1 MKRKFLTWMLTLGC
15 VLAMTG
21 CANNDTAQAI
31 TQSTEQSESA
41 DADSS
46 AGQQAEDASEQAE
59 DNSEQ
64 TEDTSEQD
72 LENNPEY
79 IALMEKISQSKAGV
93 PDENGNFTI
102 GTFGSLHSASISL
115 LPDQEYNVSAT
126 NYLITETPEAEDN
139 NYTHI
144 QYSFVE
150 DATEEA
156 IANSATDDE
165 QYQEDQYDDVEIS
178 SVQTADVNG
187 MSVSW
192 VKHSYTYSYFSEY
205 AKYYGWTMVDDHT
218 GFLIYIEIYGD
229 VGMDTDDNLLNEAF
243 QGVTLT

>member
-21 CANNDTAQAI
+21 CANNDTTQEI
-31 TQSTEQSESA
+31 TQSTEQNESA
-41 DADSS
+41 NTASSGEQQTEDS
-46 AGQQAEDASEQAE
+46 AEQAE
-59 DNSEQ
+59 DSA
-64 TEDTSEQD
+64 EQD
-72 LENNPEY
+72 LEDNPEY
-79 IALMEKISQSKAGV
+79 IALMEKISQSKAGI

>member
-1 MKRKFLTWMLTLGC
+1 MKKKFLTWMLTLGC

-21 CANNDTAQAI
+21 CANNDTAQEI
-31 TQSTEQSESA
+31 TQSTEQNESA
-41 DADSS
+41 NTASSGEQQTEDS
-46 AGQQAEDASEQAE
+46 AEQAE
-59 DNSEQ
+59 DS
-64 TEDTSEQD
+64 TEQD
-72 LENNPEY
+72 LEDNPEY
-79 IALMEKISQSKAGV
+79 IALMEKISQSKAGL

-150 DATEEA
+150 DTTEEA

-178 SVQTADVNG
+178 SIQTADVNG

>member
-21 CANNDTAQAI
+21 CANNDTAQEI
-31 TQSTEQSESA
+31 TQSTEQNESA
-41 DADSS
+41 NTASSGEQQTEDS
-46 AGQQAEDASEQAE
+46 AEQAE
-59 DNSEQ
+59 DSA
-64 TEDTSEQD
+64 EQD
-72 LENNPEY
+72 LEDNPEY

>member
-21 CANNDTAQAI
+21 CANNDTAQEI
-31 TQSTEQSESA
+31 TQSTEQNESA
-41 DADSS
+41 NTASS
-46 AGQQAEDASEQAE
+46 GEQQTEDRAEQAE
-59 DNSEQ
+59 DSA
-64 TEDTSEQD
+64 EQD
-72 LENNPEY
+72 LEDNPEY

-150 DATEEA
+150 DTTEEA

>member
-21 CANNDTAQAI
+21 CANNDTAQEI
-31 TQSTEQSESA
+31 TQSTEQNESA
-41 DADSS
+41 NTASSGEQQTEDS
-46 AGQQAEDASEQAE
+46 AEQAE
-59 DNSEQ
+59 DSA
-64 TEDTSEQD
+64 EQD

-79 IALMEKISQSKAGV
+79 IALMEKISQSKAGI

-150 DATEEA
+150 DTTEEA

-178 SVQTADVNG
+178 SIQTADVNG

>member
-1 MKRKFLTWMLTLGC
+1 MH
-15 VLAMTG
+15 
-21 CANNDTAQAI
+21 
-31 TQSTEQSESA
+31 
-41 DADSS
+41 
-46 AGQQAEDASEQAE
+46 
-59 DNSEQ
+59 
-64 TEDTSEQD
+64 
-72 LENNPEY
+72 
-79 IALMEKISQSKAGV
+79 LMEKISQSKAGV

>member
-21 CANNDTAQAI
+21 CANNDTAQEI
-31 TQSTEQSESA
+31 TQSTEQNESA
-41 DADSS
+41 NTASSGEQQTEDS
-46 AGQQAEDASEQAE
+46 AEQAE
-59 DNSEQ
+59 DSA
-64 TEDTSEQD
+64 EQD
-72 LENNPEY
+72 LEDNPEY

-178 SVQTADVNG
+178 SIQTADVNG

>member
-1 MKRKFLTWMLTLGC
+1 MKKKFLTWMLTFGC
-15 VLAMTG
+15 ALAMTG
-21 CANNDTAQAI
+21 CANNDTAQEI
-31 TQSTEQSESA
+31 TQSTEQNESA
-41 DADSS
+41 NTASSGEQQTEDS
-46 AGQQAEDASEQAE
+46 AEQAE
-59 DNSEQ
+59 DSA
-64 TEDTSEQD
+64 EQD
-72 LENNPEY
+72 LEDNPEY
-79 IALMEKISQSKAGV
+79 IALMEKISQSKAGI

-192 VKHSYTYSYFSEY
+192 VKHSYTYSYSSEY

>member
-21 CANNDTAQAI
+21 CANNDTAQEI
-31 TQSTEQSESA
+31 TQSTEQNESA
-41 DADSS
+41 NTASSGEQQTEDS
-46 AGQQAEDASEQAE
+46 AEQAE
-59 DNSEQ
+59 DSA
-64 TEDTSEQD
+64 EQD
-72 LENNPEY
+72 LEDNPEY

-165 QYQEDQYDDVEIS
+165 QYQKDQYDDVEIS
-178 SVQTADVNG
+178 SIQTADVNG

-205 AKYYGWTMVDDHT
+205 VKYYGWTMVDDHT

>member
-1 MKRKFLTWMLTLGC
+1 MKRKFLTWMLTFGC
-15 VLAMTG
+15 ALAMTG
-21 CANNDTAQAI
+21 CANNDTAQEI
-31 TQSTEQSESA
+31 SQSTEQNESA
-41 DADSS
+41 NTASS
-46 AGQQAEDASEQAE
+46 GEQ
-59 DNSEQ
+59 Q
-64 TEDTSEQD
+64 TEDSAEQD
-72 LENNPEY
+72 LEDNPEY

-192 VKHSYTYSYFSEY
+192 VKHSYTYSYSSEY

>member
-21 CANNDTAQAI
+21 CANNDTAQEI
-31 TQSTEQSESA
+31 TQSTEQNESA
-41 DADSS
+41 NTASSGEQQTEDS
-46 AGQQAEDASEQAE
+46 AEQAE
-59 DNSEQ
+59 DSA
-64 TEDTSEQD
+64 EQD
-72 LENNPEY
+72 LEDNPEY
-79 IALMEKISQSKAGV
+79 IALMEKISQSKAGI

>member
-21 CANNDTAQAI
+21 CANNDTAQEI
-31 TQSTEQSESA
+31 TQSTEQNESA
-41 DADSS
+41 NTASSGEQQTEDS
-46 AGQQAEDASEQAE
+46 AEQAE
-59 DNSEQ
+59 DSA
-64 TEDTSEQD
+64 EQD
-72 LENNPEY
+72 LEDNPEY

-150 DATEEA
+150 DTTEEA

-178 SVQTADVNG
+178 SIQTADVNG

-243 QGVTLT
+243 QGVILT

>member
-1 MKRKFLTWMLTLGC
+1 MKRKFLTWMLTFGC
-15 VLAMTG
+15 ALAMTG
-21 CANNDTAQAI
+21 CANNDTAQEI
-31 TQSTEQSESA
+31 TQSTEQNESA
-41 DADSS
+41 NTASSGEQQTEDS
-46 AGQQAEDASEQAE
+46 AEQAE
-59 DNSEQ
+59 DSA
-64 TEDTSEQD
+64 EQD
-72 LENNPEY
+72 LEDNPEY

-150 DATEEA
+150 DTTEEA

-178 SVQTADVNG
+178 SIQTADVNG

>member
-21 CANNDTAQAI
+21 CANNDTAQEI
-31 TQSTEQSESA
+31 TQSTEQNESA
-41 DADSS
+41 NTASSGEQQTEDS
-46 AGQQAEDASEQAE
+46 AEQAE
-59 DNSEQ
+59 DSA
-64 TEDTSEQD
+64 EQD
-72 LENNPEY
+72 LEANPEY